1 MSDAFFIRKGN
12 KFLGADDQFSLP
24 TIYGFRD
31 KHAPAVEFVSEDA
44 AVAKALVLGVP
55 LDRIKVVC
63 TPKREA
69 D

>member
-1 MSDAFFIRKGN
+1 MSDSFFIRKGN

-31 KHAPAVEFVSEDA
+31 KHAPAVEFASEEA
-44 AVAKALVLGVP
+44 AVAKAIALGVA
-55 LDRIKVVC
+55 LDQIKVVC

>member
-31 KHAPAVEFVSEDA
+31 KHAPAVEFASEDA
-44 AVAKALVLGVP
+44 AVAKAIALGVA
-55 LDRIKVVC
+55 LDQIKVVC